1 MLNLKERPQMI
12 DNAPVGRIARVQLAS
27 KLPGVPGEAPGVSTA
42 GTVLG
47 VGQRA
52 LSNIAGGIA
61 RLGRVLSGPP
71 MSERRRFRYPA
82 TASEIQTHRAM
93 AANWLQP
100 PSR

>member
-12 DNAPVGRIARVQLAS
+12 DNAPVGRIARVQLTS
-27 KLPGVPGEAPGVSTA
+27 KLPGVPGENPGGSTA

-71 MSERRRFRYPA
+71 MSERGRFRYA
-82 TASEIQTHRAM
+82 AIACEIQKQRGISAS
-93 AANWLQP
+93 WRQF

>member
-27 KLPGVPGEAPGVSTA
+27 KLPGVPGENPEGSTV

-47 VGQRA
+47 LGQRA
-52 LSNIAGGIA
+52 LSNLAGGIA

-71 MSERRRFRYPA
+71 MTERGRFRYAA
-82 TASEIQTHRAM
+82 TASNIQTHREM
-93 AANWLQP
+93 AASWPQF

>member
-1 MLNLKERPQMI
+1 MLKLKERPQII
-12 DNAPVGRIARVQLAS
+12 DNAPVGRIARGQLPS
-27 KLPGVPGEAPGVSTA
+27 KLPVVPGENAGGSTA
-42 GTVLG
+42 GNVLG

-71 MSERRRFRYPA
+71 MSERGQLGYAA
-82 TASEIQTHRAM
+82 TASKIQAHRAT
-93 AANWLQP
+93 AANWAQF

>member
-27 KLPGVPGEAPGVSTA
+27 KLPGVPGENPGGSTA

-61 RLGRVLSGPP
+61 RLGRVLSRPP
-71 MSERRRFRYPA
+71 MSERRRFRYAA
-82 TASEIQTHRAM
+82 TVSEIQTHWAI
-93 AANWLQP
+93 AANWRQF
-100 PSR
+100 PSK

>member
-1 MLNLKERPQMI
+1 MLNLKDRPQMI
-12 DNAPVGRIARVQLAS
+12 DNTPVGRIARVQLAS
-27 KLPGVPGEAPGVSTA
+27 KLPGVPGENPGGSTA

-61 RLGRVLSGPP
+61 KLGRVLSGPP
-71 MSERRRFRYPA
+71 MSERGRLGYAA
-82 TASEIQTHRAM
+82 TASKIQAHRAT
-93 AANWLQP
+93 AANWAQF

>member
-1 MLNLKERPQMI
+1 MLNLKERPKMI

-27 KLPGVPGEAPGVSTA
+27 ILPGVPGENPEGSTA
-42 GTVLG
+42 GMVLG
-47 VGQRA
+47 MGQRA

-71 MSERRRFRYPA
+71 MGERGRFRYA
-82 TASEIQTHRAM
+82 ASVSEIQTHRAI
-93 AANWLQP
+93 AANWPQF

>member
-12 DNAPVGRIARVQLAS
+12 DNAPVGRIAQVQLAS
-27 KLPGVPGEAPGVSTA
+27 KLPGLPGENPGGSTA
-42 GTVLG
+42 GMVLG

-71 MSERRRFRYPA
+71 MSERGRFGYAA
-82 TASEIQTHRAM
+82 TASKIQAHRAM
-93 AANWLQP
+93 AANWVQF

>member
-27 KLPGVPGEAPGVSTA
+27 KLPGVPGENLGGSPAE
-42 GTVLG
+42 TVFG

-61 RLGRVLSGPP
+61 RFGSVLSGPP
-71 MSERRRFRYPA
+71 MSERGRIRYAA
-82 TASEIQTHRAM
+82 TASKIQTHQAM
-93 AANWLQP
+93 AANWPQF